1 MKIKNVNNEGIK
13 NIKKAILVGTSVVL
27 MGSMTACS
35 TNASDGLAT
44 ETQSVVQNDD
54 RATTGNVI
62 DSNDVVILETQATQ
76 TAPQTTY
83 TYTQEAFDAFVSE
96 NWELISG
103 KINNIDKDA
112 FYMAEVIFNIQYL
125 NENNPQIIVDACAK
139 GIDIERELNKAYNVY
154 SQIREYNTSL
164 KDGEP
169 FYSFANLL
177 LSAKDRAIIPVLEKY
192 AITMQSLDPTNAA
205 DVEKANQLFNQ
216 ILGFSKGETKLAVV
230 VGDQIIEVAQ
240 IELSLGGV
248 MASENV
254 MQDFSVASQRMVSE
268 EKRAELDKSL
278 MMKDVL
284 ARVEQ
289 ILIEK
294 NAIAGVTVSQAS
306 EEEVQLI
313 LEQVQY
319 MEDVLGKEVAF
330 MGITQEE
337 SDALFVIRNIDFL
350 MDSTNSHN
358 VFTRMYENG
367 FDIDKTMEL
376 AESAVAK
383 MVDYNYSTEDATEL
397 YDAGHFG
404 IDNPTDIISI
414 KAIVQEFDKFKSD
427 DPEVVADSIMDMKA
441 YTQYSSEGFVTYQ
454 ERSNGELSDPIR
466 LDKNALSKGGNQ
478 FVDWYTYYSLLKN
491 KDLFIGNEGLYD
503 SLISYV
509 SERNN
514 GLTPYVDIVLMVDG
528 FCAENN
534 IAVYDYEIG
543 NQK

>member
-112 FYMAEVIFNIQYL
+112 FYMAEVIFNIKYL

-337 SDALFVIRNIDFL
+337 SDALFVIRNIDFF